1 MLLIVKEVLI
11 SVCSF
16 LRIIVRSYPVNS
28 LTGLPNILIGELG
41 KTTFLKEQ
49 VLLPCKAGFL

>member
-41 KTTFLKEQ
+41 KG
-49 VLLPCKAGFL
+49 AGFTSLQSWVPIKLK